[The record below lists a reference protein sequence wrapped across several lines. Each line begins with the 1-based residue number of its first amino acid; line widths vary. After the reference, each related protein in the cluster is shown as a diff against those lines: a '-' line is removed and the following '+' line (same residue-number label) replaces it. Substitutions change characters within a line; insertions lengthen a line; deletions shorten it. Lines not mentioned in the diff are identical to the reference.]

1 MDSNSQEDME
11 QVYIWLYIHTD
22 DDNYYYLFFSIFFSI
37 GFCSEGSLYLMKFH
51 GSQRTAVF
59 DRIIAPMHVCKKKK
73 KNENE
78 KNVLGDHIIH
88 LLANEQVG
96 WMTTTTL
103 H

>member
-73 KNENE
+73 KNE
-78 KNVLGDHIIH
+78 KKKKVLGDQNNK
-88 LLANEQVG
+88 LLAKKKKG
-96 WMTTTTL
+96 WMKKKT
-103 H
+103 